1 MFYWGSCILE
11 ARLNMFYWG
20 SCFLEAR
27 LNMFTGA
34 VVF

>member
-1 MFYWGSCILE
+1 MGSYFLE

-20 SCFLEAR
+20 NCFLEAR
-27 LNMFTGA
+27 LNMFTVA